1 MKFSRDWLNDYVD
14 LSDLSNDKLG
24 VRLTEIGHAVEAT
37 EQHGDDTV
45 FDLEITTNRVDAM
58 SHIGMG
64 RELAAALGRSRKET
78 SAAAF
83 AGATSSSPPTIR
95 IEAPEM
101 CSRYTALVIRN
112 IAVKPSSPVVAR
124 RLEEVGLRPINNIV
138 DITNYVMLALGHP
151 LHAFDLDRV
160 SSQTII
166 VRRGKS
172 GEAMKSLD
180 GEMRKID
187 SDTVVIADAQRPV
200 GLGGIIGGF
209 ESEITPATKN
219 VLLECAWFEPSII
232 RRTARRLGLKTDA
245 SYRFERRVDPNDTL
259 AVITE
264 AARMIVESGGGIA
277 EAPIDV
283 VASEV
288 EPKAIRL
295 RTEKLHEASA
305 GSVGIGYALDLFRRL
320 GFEAE
325 QVHDGLLVTVPT
337 YRGDIFEEMDLVE
350 EVLRFFGLN
359 NVPAMLPR
367 VTTGDVRRE
376 ATDVAEDA
384 IRDVLVGC
392 GLSEVINY
400 SFIRPEWNALV
411 SDEKPIAI
419 SNALSEAIAAMR
431 LSLLPGM
438 LDTVVFNRSYGT
450 RDGGLFEVGRTYHR
464 AGDGVREHHR
474 IAVVLYG
481 SIGTFWG
488 DAKRPV
494 DFFDIKGIVEQIA
507 AKMHVD
513 VSFAASDQSWLR
525 SGKRAVAWHGDRQIA
540 SVGFLSAEVL
550 HAFGIKGDVAVADID
565 VEAMIASSNA
575 EWTMAAVAR
584 FPGVPMIL
592 AVTHGRDLEYQRIV
606 DAIRSFDVPYLH
618 EVGLRDRF
626 VPAETDD
633 IIKTT
638 LGMWY
643 QAFDRSLTQ
652 DEIAS
657 HHHQLATRLAAML
670 PVKLL

>member
-1 MKFSRDWLNDYVD
+1 MKFSRQWLNDYVD
-14 LSDLSNDKLG
+14 LSDLSDDQLG

-58 SHIGMG
+58 SHIGMA
-64 RELAAALGRSRKET
+64 RELAAALGRSTKEISPT
-78 SAAAF
+78 AF
-83 AGATSSSPPTIR
+83 GATSSAPPTIR

-101 CSRYTALVIRN
+101 CARYTALVIRN
-112 IAVKPSSPVVAR
+112 ITVKPSSPLVAR

-138 DITNYVMLALGHP
+138 DATNYVMLALGHP

-160 SSQTII
+160 SGQTII
-166 VRRGKS
+166 VRRGKT
-172 GEAMKSLD
+172 GETVKSLD

-187 SDTVVIADAQRPV
+187 PDTVVIADAQRPV

-219 VLLECAWFEPSII
+219 VLLECAWFDPSTI

-264 AARMIVESGGGIA
+264 AARMIVESAGGTA
-277 EAPIDV
+277 ESPIDV

-288 EPKAIRL
+288 KPKRIRL
-295 RTEKLHEASA
+295 RTDKLHEASA
-305 GSVGIGYALDLFRRL
+305 DSVGIGYALDLFRRL
-320 GFEAE
+320 GFQAE
-325 QVHDGLLVTVPT
+325 QVHDGVLVTVPT
-337 YRGDIFEEMDLVE
+337 YRGDIFEEMDLIE

-411 SDEKPIAI
+411 SDEQPIAI

-450 RDGGLFEVGRTYHR
+450 RDGALFEV
-464 AGDGVREHHR
+464 
-474 IAVVLYG
+474 
-481 SIGTFWG
+481 
-488 DAKRPV
+488 
-494 DFFDIKGIVEQIA
+494 
-507 AKMHVD
+507 
-513 VSFAASDQSWLR
+513 
-525 SGKRAVAWHGDRQIA
+525 
-540 SVGFLSAEVL
+540 
-550 HAFGIKGDVAVADID
+550 
-565 VEAMIASSNA
+565 
-575 EWTMAAVAR
+575 
-584 FPGVPMIL
+584 
-592 AVTHGRDLEYQRIV
+592 
-606 DAIRSFDVPYLH
+606 
-618 EVGLRDRF
+618 
-626 VPAETDD
+626 
-633 IIKTT
+633 
-638 LGMWY
+638 
-643 QAFDRSLTQ
+643 
-652 DEIAS
+652 
-657 HHHQLATRLAAML
+657 
-670 PVKLL
+670 